1 MLFILKQA
9 TTIHHI
15 KFNIL
20 LIYMCETRSYSA
32 SALRSYMRQTQHNAD
47 GRCNRALKMAKKM
60 LEKNTVESEIK
71 KMPWNF
77 PI

>member
-20 LIYMCETRSYSA
+20 LIYMCETRSHSA
-32 SALRSYMRQTQHNAD
+32 SAMCLYAAHSAER
-47 GRCNRALKMAKKM
+47 
-60 LEKNTVESEIK
+60 
-71 KMPWNF
+71 
-77 PI
+77 